1 MKFCE
6 NIVTICIKE
15 VCAVKRT
22 RDYQEP
28 CPCCGEAEVDVFEAC
43 PVCGWCNDPA
53 NTAYPDEKG
62 LANNEMSL
70 NEARAAWKEKKEKVA

>member
-1 MKFCE
+1 MKR
-6 NIVTICIKE
+6 I
-15 VCAVKRT
+15 

-28 CPCCGEAEVDVFEAC
+28 CPCCGEAEIDVFEEC

-53 NTAYPDEKG
+53 NTAYPDEEG

-70 NEARAAWKEKKEKVA
+70 NEARAAWKAKKKKVA